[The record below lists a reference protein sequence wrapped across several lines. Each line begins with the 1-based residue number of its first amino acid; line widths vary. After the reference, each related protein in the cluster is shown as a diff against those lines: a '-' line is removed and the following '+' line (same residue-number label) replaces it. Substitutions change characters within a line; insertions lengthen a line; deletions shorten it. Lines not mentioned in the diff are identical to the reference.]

1 MTGEHESRDTGLPR
15 TAKLALVLFA
25 IIVAFFLFAEHRAH
39 VLPYL
44 PWLLLAACPLMHLFM
59 HHGTHRDRGDDAARA
74 RDGRRGGEG
83 HHG

>member
-1 MTGEHESRDTGLPR
+1 MTGEHESHDTGLPR

-25 IIVAFFLFAEHRAH
+25 IIAAFFLLAEHRAH
-39 VLPYL
+39 ILPYL

-59 HHGTHRDRGDDAARA
+59 HHGKHRGHGDDAARA
-74 RDGRRGGEG
+74 RDGRQGGEG